1 MKGKFLFILMT
12 SFSLFVLT
20 ACSHN
25 EVENVDI
32 NSPMVFYGESESWG
46 ATLVVKQVQ
55 NDGDHTFKITQ
66 VSNLTY
72 KGSDGEKDN
81 KQTRGNSTS
90 VQVSIEGV
98 SPERGSS
105 IRLQEYNAWRQNSNI
120 SKEYAVKED
129 EFEVV
134 VTWNNK
140 EETFTLSH
148 NNEKAP
154 KFNRLHPNESYQVSR
169 NPTHKQVLSF

>member
-1 MKGKFLFILMT
+1 MKGKFLLILMT
-12 SFSLFVLT
+12 SFSLVVLT

-25 EVENVDI
+25 EEEEV
-32 NSPMVFYGESESWG
+32 NSPMVFYGESENWG

-55 NDGDHTFKITQ
+55 NKGDHMFKITE
-66 VSNLTY
+66 VSDLTY
-72 KGSDGEKDN
+72 KGNAGEKDN
-81 KQTRGNSTS
+81 KQTRGTSTS

-98 SPERGSS
+98 SPESGSS
-105 IRLQEYNAWRQNSNI
+105 IRLQEYNTWRQNSNT
-120 SKEYAVKED
+120 SKEYAVKDD

-148 NNEKAP
+148 NYEKTP
-154 KFNRLHPNESYQVSR
+154 EVNRYNAAEVY
-169 NPTHKQVLSF
+169 KVLSKPQSNRVHSF

>member
-25 EVENVDI
+25 EAGEV
-32 NSPMVFYGESESWG
+32 NSPMVFYGESENWG
-46 ATLVVKQVQ
+46 ATLTVKKEQ
-55 NDGDHTFKITQ
+55 NDGDHMFKITQ

-72 KGSDGEKDN
+72 KGNPEEKDN

-98 SPERGSS
+98 SPESGSS
-105 IRLQEYNAWRQNSNI
+105 IRLQEYNTWRQNSNT
-120 SKEYAVKED
+120 SKEYAVKDD

-140 EETFTLSH
+140 EEIFTLSH
-148 NNEKAP
+148 NHEKAP
-154 KFNRLHPNESYQVSR
+154 KVNHYNSAEVY
-169 NPTHKQVLSF
+169 KVLSKPQNNRVHSF